1 MSESKWDCLGLGRGI
16 LSTGCHETWME
27 DGSQP
32 RIDTSDFWSRSRIF
46 FWISLTLR
54 ELGRFFVCFFNN
66 LWMDLDEKN
75 QTCLWVSTNGDC
87 WVLAEVYS
95 LLSTIP
101 VLSWLVCQQDYTK
114 TTEGISMKLGWI
126 GWIDLIK
133 RVLPWHRQRYALYW
147 VPFQL
152 WLLSGW
158 RKERKWGGVW
168 RRSGVNRTSNINTG
182 DRFLLPTDSQQWFPL
197 TTTTIS
203 PNFNKVITLVPKHT
217 TSPHGGEE
225 RHPPGK
231 DFSQ

>member
-1 MSESKWDCLGLGRGI
+1 MSEYKWRLLGFGRGI
-16 LSTGCHETWME
+16 LSTEHHSCLELVGLSAGLHKNYRGDFHETWM
-27 DGSQP
+27 DWL
-32 RIDTSDFWSRSRIF
+32 DW
-46 FWISLTLR
+46 
-54 ELGRFFVCFFNN
+54 FN
-66 LWMDLDEKN
+66 
-75 QTCLWVSTNGDC
+75 Q
-87 WVLAEVYS
+87 
-95 LLSTIP
+95 
-101 VLSWLVCQQDYTK
+101 
-114 TTEGISMKLGWI
+114 
-126 GWIDLIK
+126 

-152 WLLSGW
+152 RLLSGW

-203 PNFNKVITLVPKHT
+203 PNFNKVVTLVPKHT